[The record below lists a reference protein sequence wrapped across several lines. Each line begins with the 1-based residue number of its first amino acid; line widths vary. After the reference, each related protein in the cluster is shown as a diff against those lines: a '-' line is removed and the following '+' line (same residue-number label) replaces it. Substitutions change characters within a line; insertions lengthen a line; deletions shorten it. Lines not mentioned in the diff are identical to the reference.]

1 MEEMGVN
8 RRKKF
13 IYNSFSS
20 IIKQFV
26 GLFST
31 LILPR
36 LMLVTYGSDINGLV
50 SSIVQF
56 LSLISIFDA
65 GMGVVIEASLYKPLS
80 QKDSHGISRVL
91 TSGKKFYNK
100 IVVILFFYVLA
111 ISILYPNFAKENFSF
126 LFCFTLVWAI
136 SVNSF
141 GQYYFGVLNGVLLSA
156 DQRGYVFNWI
166 YTFATIANTIAS
178 IILIEIGAS
187 VHIVKFV
194 SSLVFLMRPL
204 LLALYVKK
212 NYKVNW
218 NEKYNTEPIKQ
229 KWNGF
234 AQHIATIVVGNTDI
248 VVLTVFA
255 SLKDVSVY
263 SIYMLVVNGL
273 KELINSS
280 MGGVKSLFGDMI
292 AKKEYEKLQSF
303 FKVVELTIHC
313 FVMFIYT
320 VAAILIVP
328 FVRVYT
334 RGINDANYINVVFG
348 FLICLAY
355 ATYCLRFPY
364 NTLIMSAG
372 HFRETQ
378 SSAIIEALINIVVSI
393 LLVWKFGLIGVAV
406 GTLVAMLYRML
417 YLFVYS
423 NKKILHVNNFLSIKL
438 LIFDLTFFIISILV
452 MKETSLIICQS
463 YIEWVLLSI
472 KSVALLCPVMVILVL
487 LFFRS
492 ELRLLYYYK
501 KGKLG

>member
-1 MEEMGVN
+1 MN

-26 GLFST
+26 GLLST

-36 LMLVTYGSDINGLV
+36 LMLVTYGSDVNGLV
-50 SSIVQF
+50 SSIGQF

-80 QKDSHGISRVL
+80 QKDSNSISKVL
-91 TSGKKFYNK
+91 ASGKKFYNK
-100 IVVILFFYVLA
+100 LVVLLFFYVFA
-111 ISILYPNFAKENFSF
+111 ISVLYPSFAKENFSF

-156 DQRGYVFNWI
+156 DQRVYVFNWI
-166 YTFATIANTIAS
+166 YTFATVANTVAS
-178 IILIEIGAS
+178 IILIKIGAS
-187 VHIVKFV
+187 IHVVKFV
-194 SSLVFLMRPL
+194 SSLVFLMRPIL
-204 LLALYVKK
+204 LVLYVKK
-212 NYKVNW
+212 NYKINW
-218 NEKYNTEPIKQ
+218 NERYSTEPIKQ

-248 VVLTVFA
+248 VVLTIFA
-255 SLKDVSVY
+255 TLKDVSIY

-280 MGGVKSLFGDMI
+280 MGGVKSLFGDML
-292 AKKEYEKLQSF
+292 AKKEYDKLQKF

-313 FVMFIYT
+313 FVMFVYT

-334 RGINDANYINVVFG
+334 KGINDANYVNIVFG

-355 ATYCLRFPY
+355 AIYCLRFPY

-372 HFRETQ
+372 HFKETQ
-378 SSAIIEALINIVVSI
+378 DSAVIEAVINIVVSV

-406 GTLVAMLYRML
+406 GTLVAMLYRMF

-423 NKKILHVNNFLSIKL
+423 NKKILHISNFSSIKL
-438 LIFDLTFFIISILV
+438 LVFDLVFFVISILV
-452 MKETSLIICQS
+452 MKKTSLMVCQS
-463 YIEWVLLSI
+463 YIEWMLLSI
-472 KSVALLCPVMVILVL
+472 KSVILVCPIMIVLVL
-487 LFFRS
+487 LFFRQ
-492 ELRLLYYYK
+492 ELRLLYFYK